1 MASILVDQ
9 VGSFLW
15 IRLNRPE
22 GKHALNT
29 EMFHALE
36 ATLSYAKENKTIRAI
51 LLDSTTEDAFCAG
64 GDIKE
69 IREGCIDPEK
79 DHMAL
84 FELEYRVDKMVMDFP
99 KPVVAYWRGI
109 TMGGGL
115 GLSIDADRV
124 LVEEDAR
131 LAMPETR
138 LGIVPDVAMGYYFSK
153 MERPL
158 GLYLTMT
165 GREFTG
171 VDAAHFG
178 WADILLP
185 SGDHDEVVEKILSLD
200 LERASEEEILLAIDD
215 AIRPEALSP
224 KKTTLMEDLSEI
236 RSLFDEETPAAIFEN
251 LRKSSTDF
259 SKKTLKTMEAVC
271 PLSLGVCAVKYL
283 LGKDWS
289 RRETFEKDLIAM
301 DLGCTTKNAEEGIR
315 TTLIDRE
322 DVPTWH
328 PSSIEE
334 VDLLALEMLFREGEE
349 VKSWNFR

>member
-1 MASILVDQ
+1 MASILVEQ
-9 VGSFLW
+9 IGSFLW
-15 IRLNRPE
+15 IRLNRPKA
-22 GKHALNT
+22 KHALNT

-36 ATLSYAKENKTIRAI
+36 ATLTYAKEDGRIRAI
-51 LLDSTTEDAFCAG
+51 LLDPTTDDAFCAG

-69 IREGCIDPEK
+69 IREGCIEPEK

-84 FELEYRVDKMVMDFP
+84 FELEYKVDAMVMDFP

-124 LVEEDAR
+124 LAEEDAR

-138 LGIVPDVAMGYYFSK
+138 LGIVPDVAMGYFFSR

-158 GLYLTMT
+158 GLYLSMT

-178 WADILLP
+178 WVDVLLP
-185 SGDHDEVVEKILSLD
+185 SGSHDEIVEKILSLD
-200 LERASEEEILLAIDD
+200 IAEATDEEILRAIDE
-215 AIRPEALSP
+215 AVNPEAISA
-224 KKTTLMEDLSEI
+224 KKTALQEDLPEI
-236 RSLFDEETPAAIFEN
+236 KALFDEETPSAILEN
-251 LRKSSTDF
+251 LRKSPTEF

-271 PLSLGVCAVKYL
+271 PLSLGVCAVKYV

-322 DVPTWH
+322 DTPTWQ
-328 PSSIEE
+328 PSSVEE
-334 VDLLALEMLFREGEE
+334 VDLLALEMLFREGED
-349 VKSWNFR
+349 VLRWHFR